1 MSWTQTYHYYHLK
14 DTQFSSLL
22 RFTCSAS
29 TINLLHWL
37 ILVFLIVLAPKMIK
51 YLNKC
56 TELKIYIRLVS
67 SLFVYMSKIL
77 IDGLLFEILKS
88 QLKLMDEWKNV
99 ISQLLK
105 WWDQTC
111 GISVFSCSSFFIT
124 LMVHLIKVS
133 VQTL

>member
-1 MSWTQTYHYYHLK
+1 LSWTQTYHYYHLK

-37 ILVFLIVLAPKMIK
+37 IFVFLIVLPPKMIN

-56 TELKIYIRLVS
+56 TELKIYICLVS

-105 WWDQTC
+105 WGEWIWSDEIKHVAFQFFLAHP
-111 GISVFSCSSFFIT
+111 FSS
-124 LMVHLIKVS
+124 HLWYIW
-133 VQTL
+133 